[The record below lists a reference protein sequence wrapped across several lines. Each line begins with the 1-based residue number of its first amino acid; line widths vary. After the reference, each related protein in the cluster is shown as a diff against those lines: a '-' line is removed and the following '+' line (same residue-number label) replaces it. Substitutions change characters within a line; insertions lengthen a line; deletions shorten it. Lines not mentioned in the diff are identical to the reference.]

1 MLERPLSVLS
11 VGRSLQMYT
20 PFTLSSLIEKLRSR
34 IRRNVASLSPEE
46 RQKFIDAIMRLNQY
60 FFPGSR
66 EDPTPGHVSYWFKM
80 DEIHQATHVHGGP
93 AFLPWHRELCNRFE
107 AMLRE
112 MDPDLSLHYWDWNTD
127 PRWMFTEQFMGSAN
141 GEVGR
146 PLLGAGFYN
155 PTADPFRDDNMHLRP
170 GERNANPA
178 DPPRTL
184 TRSVGSGN
192 PSLPNNDQD
201 IINSPTFQE
210 MRIKLERSHDYA
222 HGYIGGNLA
231 SGHFS
236 FRDPFV
242 FLLHSNV
249 DRLWAMWQRAPG
261 REWRLDP
268 NQVYG
273 NESSSTGPDGILTT
287 MEPWAGSRRWP
298 VRPWH
303 APENEQHL
311 EKNRKN
317 SKHPSIVNP
326 PQYDSMALT

>member
-11 VGRSLQMYT
+11 IGRSLRMPT

-46 RQKFIDAIMRLNQY
+46 RQRFMNTIKELNRH
-60 FFPGSR
+60 FFLGNREESPPG
-66 EDPTPGHVSYWFKM
+66 GVSYWFKM

-112 MDPDLSLHYWDWNTD
+112 IDPNLSLHSWDWNTD
-127 PRWMFTEQFMGSAN
+127 PRWMFTNQFMGSAD
-141 GEVGR
+141 GEVGQ
-146 PLLGAGFYN
+146 PLLDAGFYN
-155 PTADPFRDDNMHLRP
+155 RSADPFRDDNLHLRP
-170 GERNANPA
+170 GEQNANPA

-184 TRSVGSGN
+184 TRRVGSGN
-192 PSLPNNDQD
+192 PSLTFNDQD
-201 IINSPTFQE
+201 IINSHTFQE
-210 MRIKLERSHDYA
+210 MNRKLTRSHNQA
-222 HGYIGGNLA
+222 HDYIGGNLA
-231 SGHFS
+231 DPHIS

-249 DRLWAMWQRAPG
+249 DRLWAIWQTQPG
-261 REWRLDP
+261 QSDRLDP
-268 NQVYG
+268 VRTYG
-273 NESSSTGPDGILTT
+273 SYSIHPSITEY
-287 MEPWAGSRRWP
+287 MEPWAGSRKTMWP

-303 APENEQHL
+303 HPENEQRL
-311 EKNRKN
+311 RKNRKN

-326 PQYDSMALT
+326 PQYAAP